1 MWGSEDRLDIGLNMG
16 PDLLALR
23 AVEVLAD
30 VHLPVELQHRLR
42 VGLEDLHSVPHRLRL
57 VVLSLDQRLP
67 GLVVLPLDLRQVRLE
82 DNDRDDEDMTLGG
95 LNTRL

>member
-1 MWGSEDRLDIGLNMG
+1 MR

-30 VHLPVELQHRLR
+30 VHLPVELQDGLR
-42 VGLEDLHSVPHRLRL
+42 VGLEDLQSVPHRLRL

-67 GLVVLPLDLRQVRLE
+67 GLVVNTGNLE
-82 DNDRDDEDMTLGG
+82 IFQS
-95 LNTRL
+95 

>member
-1 MWGSEDRLDIGLNMG
+1 MR

-30 VHLPVELQHRLR
+30 VHLPVELQHGLR
-42 VGLEDLHSVPHRLRL
+42 VGLEHLQSVPHRLRL

-67 GLVVLPLDLRQVRLE
+67 GLVILPGNLEIARLRRRVKRTVQIVRL
-82 DNDRDDEDMTLGG
+82 TLGG
-95 LNTRL
+95 LKTRL